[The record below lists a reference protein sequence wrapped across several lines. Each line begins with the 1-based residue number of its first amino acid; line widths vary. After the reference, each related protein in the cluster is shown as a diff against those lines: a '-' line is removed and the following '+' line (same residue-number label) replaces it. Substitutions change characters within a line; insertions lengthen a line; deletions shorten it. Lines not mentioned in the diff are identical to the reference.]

1 MSLSLKSVSL
11 KLDNRQILKD
21 VSLEINEGDIV
32 SVIGP
37 NGAGKSTLLN
47 VLTGDI
53 SPDSGDI
60 IYDNKQLNKISIQ
73 ERAFTRSVMSQMQ
86 TLVFNFN
93 VKDVVEMGWLQR
105 GNSDFSSNFTMAF
118 EAVTSECNVHNLVH
132 RKFNS
137 LSGGEQRRVHFARTL
152 LQLWRPSQ
160 SNDPRYLLLDEP
172 TANLDLSSEM
182 LLMNILKARA
192 TSNVGILVI
201 LHDLNLASHFA
212 DKIAI
217 MKDGEIKAFG
227 KPEEIM
233 TDDFLTSIYEVP
245 IKVKYDPL
253 RVHYY

>member
-1 MSLSLKSVSL
+1 MSLNLESVSL

-21 VSLEINEGDIV
+21 VSLEINEGEIV

-53 SPDSGDI
+53 NPDSGEI
-60 IYDNKQLNKISIQ
+60 FYDNKQLKQISIQ

-93 VKDVVEMGWLQR
+93 VKDVIEMGWLQR
-105 GNSDFSSNFTMAF
+105 GNSDFSNNFSMAF
-118 EAVTSECNVHNLVH
+118 ENVTKECNVHNLIH

-152 LQLWRPSQ
+152 LQLWRPSE

-182 LLMNILKARA
+182 LLMNILKKRA
-192 TSNVGILVI
+192 SLNVGILVI

-217 MKDGEIKAFG
+217 IKDGEIMAFG
-227 KPEEIM
+227 EPEKIM
-233 TDDFLTSIYEVP
+233 EDAFLTSIYEVP
-245 IKVKYDPL
+245 IKVKHDPL

>member
-21 VSLEINEGDIV
+21 VSLEINEGEIV

-93 VKDVVEMGWLQR
+93 VKDVIEMGWLQR
-105 GNSDFSSNFTMAF
+105 GNSDFSSNFSMAF
-118 EAVTSECNVHNLVH
+118 EVVTTECNVNNLVH

-192 TSNVGILVI
+192 SSNIGILII

-217 MKDGEIKAFG
+217 MKSGEIKVFG

-233 TDDFLTSIYEVP
+233 KDDFLTSIYEVP

>member
-1 MSLSLKSVSL
+1 MSLNLESVSL

-21 VSLEINEGDIV
+21 VSLEINEGEIV

-53 SPDSGDI
+53 NPDSGEI
-60 IYDNKQLNKISIQ
+60 FYDNKQLKQISIQ

-86 TLVFNFN
+86 TLVFNFS
-93 VKDVVEMGWLQR
+93 VKDVIEMGWLQR
-105 GNSDFSSNFTMAF
+105 GNSDFSNNFSMAF
-118 EAVTSECNVHNLVH
+118 KNVSKECNVHNLIH

-152 LQLWRPSQ
+152 LQLWRPSE

-182 LLMNILKARA
+182 LLMNILKKRA
-192 TSNVGILVI
+192 SLNVGILVI

-217 MKDGEIKAFG
+217 IKDGEIMAFG
-227 KPEEIM
+227 EPEKIM
-233 TDDFLTSIYEVP
+233 EDAFLTSIYDVP
-245 IKVKYDPL
+245 IKVKHDPL

>member
-217 MKDGEIKAFG
+217 MKGGEIKAFG

-253 RVHYY
+253 RIHYY

>member
-11 KLDNRQILKD
+11 KLNNRQILKD
-21 VSLEINEGDIV
+21 VCLEINEGEIV

-53 SPDSGDI
+53 SPDSGNT

-105 GNSDFSSNFTMAF
+105 GNSDFSSNFSMAF
-118 EAVTSECNVHNLVH
+118 EAVTKECNVHNLVH
-132 RKFNS
+132 RNFNT

-152 LQLWRPSQ
+152 LQLWRPSR

-192 TSNVGILVI
+192 SSNVGILVI

-227 KPEEIM
+227 KPEEVM

-245 IKVKYDPL
+245 IKVKYEPL
-253 RVHYY
+253 RIHYY

>member
-93 VKDVVEMGWLQR
+93 VKDVIEMGWLQR
-105 GNSDFSSNFTMAF
+105 GNSDFSSNFSMAF
-118 EAVTSECNVHNLVH
+118 EAVTTECNVHNLVH

-227 KPEEIM
+227 KPEEVM

-253 RVHYY
+253 RIHYY

>member
-227 KPEEIM
+227 KPEEVM

-253 RVHYY
+253 RIHYY